1 MYSRIVQAVRIAGF
15 HPADPGSNP
24 GAGKCRARGAPQ
36 AISFCNYHPMSAH
49 PFLPLALVA
58 LLIAAALVCYD
69 WWQRR
74 LAAAYEAVPPREIVL

>member
-24 GAGKCRARGAPQ
+24 GAGKCKAGVAPLV
-36 AISFCNYHPMSAH
+36 ISFCNYRPMSTH
-49 PFLPLALVA
+49 PCLALAIVA
-58 LLIAAALVCYD
+58 LLMAAALLCYD

-74 LAAAYEAVPPREIVL
+74 RDAAYEAVPPREMVL

>member
-24 GAGKCRARGAPQ
+24 GAGKCKAGYC
-36 AISFCNYHPMSAH
+36 ISFCNYHPMSAH
-49 PFLPLALVA
+49 PCLALALVA
-58 LLIAAALVCYD
+58 LLMAAVLLCYD

-74 LAAAYEAVPPREIVL
+74 RDAAYEAVPPREMVL